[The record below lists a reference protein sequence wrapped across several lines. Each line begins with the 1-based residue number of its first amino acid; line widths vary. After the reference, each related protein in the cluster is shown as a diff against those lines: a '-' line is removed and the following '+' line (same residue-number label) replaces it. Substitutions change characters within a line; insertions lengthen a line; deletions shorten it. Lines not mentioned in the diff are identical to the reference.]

1 MSATIHV
8 SLVSVMLSHFHYCE
22 KERKC
27 HDCDEKKLFAINAR
41 AKCHSRVKERMN
53 NAKILA
59 SGSAMCEQIL
69 GIAILASTRVAEG
82 HGPYG
87 VILAPRNSVT
97 SCLPSLG
104 AY

>member
-8 SLVSVMLSHFHYCE
+8 LLVSVMLSHFLYCE
-22 KERKC
+22 KRKC

-59 SGSAMCEQIL
+59 SGCAMCDQIL
-69 GIAILASTRVAEG
+69 GIAILASTRVAG
-82 HGPYG
+82 HG
-87 VILAPRNSVT
+87 
-97 SCLPSLG
+97 LPVSNCWPFEIV
-104 AY
+104 